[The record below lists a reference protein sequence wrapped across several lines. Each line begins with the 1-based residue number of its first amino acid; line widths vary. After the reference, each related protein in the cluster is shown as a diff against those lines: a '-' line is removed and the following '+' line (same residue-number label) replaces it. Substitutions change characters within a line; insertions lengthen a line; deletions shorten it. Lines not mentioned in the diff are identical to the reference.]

1 MKKFLATLFI
11 LVALAGLGLF
21 FGWAQ
26 RGVPPDAYGVLR
38 SRSHGTDPGLIVPG
52 EFRWVWYKLIPTNA
66 QTSVFRLRPVQRQV
80 GARGALPSGQVY
92 SAFLGIREDFS
103 WELNAV
109 MSFRLR
115 PEALVPLVKAGNIG
129 TQEDLARFEASL
141 ADEMEA
147 VLLRWI
153 NRGDDFAWQ
162 TDALIQGGE
171 IPALAG
177 EIERRFPQ
185 VTDFSLRV
193 NSARLPDFALYEQV
207 RALHG
212 EFVALQK
219 EFIAGGLTDMARNRL
234 ETFARIEEL
243 EMFGALLTRFPILL
257 EYLMIED
264 GRARGE

>member
-1 MKKFLATLFI
+1 MKKFLATLLI
-11 LVALAGLGLF
+11 LVTLAGLGLF

-38 SRSHGTDPGLIVPG
+38 SRSHGTDPNLIVPG

-66 QTSVFRLRPVQRQV
+66 ETSVFRLRQVQRQI
-80 GARGALPSGQVY
+80 GARGTLPSGQIY

-103 WELNAV
+103 WEINAV

-115 PEALVPLVKAGNIG
+115 PDALIPTVKAMNIG
-129 TQEDLARFEASL
+129 TQEELTRFQNDL

-153 NRGDDFAWQ
+153 NQGDNFAWQ

-171 IPALAG
+171 IPALTR
-177 EIERRFPQ
+177 EMERRFPQ
-185 VTDFSLRV
+185 VTDFSLRI

-207 RALHG
+207 RTLHG
-212 EFVALQK
+212 EFIALQK
-219 EFIAGGLTDMARNRL
+219 GFIAGGLTDMARNRL

-243 EMFGALLTRFPILL
+243 ELFGALLTRFPILL
-257 EYLMIED
+257 EYLRIED
-264 GRARGE
+264 GRERGE